1 MLLCMDIGN
10 TNIVLGTFP
19 PDAAEHAAPA
29 ATWRLSTRANAQA
42 DEYAVLL
49 RQLLQLEG
57 LTEEAIDAVAIA
69 SSVPAVQGVFATLC
83 RSRLGL
89 EPLIVGVGVRTGVRV
104 RYDSLRDVGA
114 DRIVDAAAAFA
125 EHGGPVCVV
134 DFGTGTTFDAI
145 DASGQ
150 YLGGAIAPG
159 IEIAADA
166 LAERAAKLGRIE
178 LVAPPHAIGTNTT
191 HAVQSGLIYGY
202 VGLVEGM
209 VARFR
214 AELGGSAYVLATGG
228 LADTIAPLTRV
239 IDAVDPWITL
249 KGLRLTWNANAGN
262 TWTGRKT

>member
-1 MLLCMDIGN
+1 MLLCMDSGN

-104 RYDSLRDVGA
+104 RY
-114 DRIVDAAAAFA
+114 AF
-125 EHGGPVCVV
+125 G
-134 DFGTGTTFDAI
+134 
-145 DASGQ
+145 
-150 YLGGAIAPG
+150 
-159 IEIAADA
+159 
-166 LAERAAKLGRIE
+166 
-178 LVAPPHAIGTNTT
+178 
-191 HAVQSGLIYGY
+191 
-202 VGLVEGM
+202 
-209 VARFR
+209 
-214 AELGGSAYVLATGG
+214 
-228 LADTIAPLTRV
+228 
-239 IDAVDPWITL
+239 
-249 KGLRLTWNANAGN
+249 
-262 TWTGRKT
+262 